1 MATKT
6 KRTSIKRVSNPQHN
20 NPDKTVAATML
31 T

>member
-6 KRTSIKRVSNPQHN
+6 KRTSIKRVSNPQRN
-20 NPDKTVAATML
+20 TPDKTVAVIML